1 MAKILDFSRMHAAQP
16 KFQKLPI
23 LYGECVDP
31 AKITYSKMAFFSRPC
46 CPCEHVQMQAHR
58 HVHTDRMS
66 RVRQQQQQHGH
77 GQPRQQTWRCGRFE
91 AAVQVRRTWMMSTV
105 T

>member
-1 MAKILDFSRMHAAQP
+1 
-16 KFQKLPI
+16 
-23 LYGECVDP
+23 
-31 AKITYSKMAFFSRPC
+31 MAFFSRPC

-105 T
+105 TEKR

>member
-1 MAKILDFSRMHAAQP
+1 MRIARPQGHANE
-16 KFQKLPI
+16 LSTR
-23 LYGECVDP
+23 ENEDP

-46 CPCEHVQMQAHR
+46 CPCEHERMRAHR
-58 HVHTDRMS
+58 HVHTDHMS

-91 AAVQVRRTWMMSTV
+91 ASVQVRRTWMMSTV
-105 T
+105 TEKR

>member
-1 MAKILDFSRMHAAQP
+1 MRRQGHANELSTR
-16 KFQKLPI
+16 KN
-23 LYGECVDP
+23 EDP

-46 CPCEHVQMQAHR
+46 CPCEHEQTQAHR
-58 HVHTDRMS
+58 HVRTDRMS

-91 AAVQVRRTWMMSTV
+91 AAVQVQRTWIMSTV
-105 T
+105 TEKR